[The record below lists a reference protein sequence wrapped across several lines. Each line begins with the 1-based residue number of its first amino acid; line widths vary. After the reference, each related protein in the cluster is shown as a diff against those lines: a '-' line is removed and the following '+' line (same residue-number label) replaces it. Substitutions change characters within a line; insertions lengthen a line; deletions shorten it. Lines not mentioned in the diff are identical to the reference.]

1 MVVTL
6 AFCSC
11 LEYVK
16 LFYFKAFE
24 CFFFCLEYSL
34 QSLLKHLPA
43 SSSGLKSLRNFSLI
57 RLPPT
62 SSLHLNHVTL
72 HDIFSNLP
80 LALPCG
86 KHHSFKYIYLYDYLA
101 TIFSTIL

>member
-6 AFCSC
+6 AFCAC

-34 QSLLKHLPA
+34 QSLLKQLPA

-62 SSLHLNHVTL
+62 SSVHLNHVIL
-72 HDIFSNLP
+72 H
-80 LALPCG
+80 G